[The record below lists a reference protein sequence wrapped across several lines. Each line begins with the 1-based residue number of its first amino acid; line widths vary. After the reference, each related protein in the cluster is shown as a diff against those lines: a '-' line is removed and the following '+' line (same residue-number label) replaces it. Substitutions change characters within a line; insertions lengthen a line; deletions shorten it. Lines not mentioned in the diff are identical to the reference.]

1 MSESVAETGARF
13 RARSMVIREDPAQF
27 LKTVAAILPK
37 ELHAE
42 LDVNV
47 ELFARAR
54 TYSEAYDM
62 ALKFIGAEVD
72 EPVLVEASD
81 AAE

>member
-1 MSESVAETGARF
+1 M
-13 RARSMVIREDPAQF
+13 
-27 LKTVAAILPK
+27 AILPK

-54 TYSEAYDM
+54 TYAEAYDL
-62 ALKFIGAEVD
+62 AQKFIGAEID
-72 EPVLVEASD
+72 EPLLIEAND